1 MWGPH
6 LLIRRKKYMQC
17 GFFSNTSFLNRISG
31 HPKIG
36 ISGHTKKSH
45 SLGAELTGVFVGPS
59 NTAISAGAT
68 LQHPS
73 IPSPAFPHQ
82 AFH

>member
-1 MWGPH
+1 VGTAFTD
-6 LLIRRKKYMQC
+6 KKKKSIC
-17 GFFSNTSFLNRISG
+17 NVVFFSSTSFLNRISG
-31 HPKIG
+31 HP
-36 ISGHTKKSH
+36 KKSH